1 MNFNVWNIKE
11 MLSTPTASGP
21 NKFSVRSN
29 APSDY
34 SSLSDSQLLFGSQ
47 FCPENVQSAAAPLEL
62 GTQLGQ
68 HNSQDSEPSIFTKY
82 QTKPQLFDEDTRE
95 KGLLNFGA
103 GRGKSV
109 LENFEVNKNKIKDK
123 YDREVLSTFISSI
136 NDRLQGLQVCLDK
149 FEEMFNSRNKSILV
163 HLETISKTLQ
173 DALQSH
179 SDLVLKALT
188 DKSQMEQALLEMER
202 RLAAKDV
209 EISDVKSSVQQ
220 LKESLES
227 LPAQLSDQHLKLC
240 EELGSLKLPSAL
252 AELHTF
258 MSSARAPPR
267 MVDDSSQTSPGT
279 CQGCASRQETEHC
292 PCCRGKGDCSSL
304 GPSQHGALPVGSQP
318 TGDGTPGR
326 DLSTA
331 AGGKVSPFARAVCDR
346 ENTSVQEVRSVLG
359 PQSCATHPCVCCAN
373 SQFLGEGQKKHCP
386 VPQEVSLLT
395 PLRKAIRRST
405 TGFKNVTPLQQ
416 RQPQV
421 CHLFV
426 QNNVPGQRDG
436 NSSTDHELENVAVGN
451 KAKQKSGRIPWNKIM
466 ERKKTYPS
474 KRKGELFRCADGG
487 LKQVRANRIIALGSS
502 RKKCF
507 PRYTVALNLENSN
520 PVSSAPNQQMLSSA
534 QPRLTRNFLP
544 VPCSNRGVQQ
554 LADKTKRNVENKK
567 RVIVSSARRNFWDS
581 SPQENVFSLCS
592 TTGGKQMS
600 CSSGSS
606 KPCPGNALPQQSTE
620 CCSLVFDSD
629 YSD

>member
-1 MNFNVWNIKE
+1 MCC
-11 MLSTPTASGP
+11 L
-21 NKFSVRSN
+21 
-29 APSDY
+29 
-34 SSLSDSQLLFGSQ
+34 LLLFCS
-47 FCPENVQSAAAPLEL
+47 LL
-62 GTQLGQ
+62 
-68 HNSQDSEPSIFTKY
+68 
-82 QTKPQLFDEDTRE
+82 PQ
-95 KGLLNFGA
+95 
-103 GRGKSV
+103 
-109 LENFEVNKNKIKDK
+109 
-123 YDREVLSTFISSI
+123 
-136 NDRLQGLQVCLDK
+136 
-149 FEEMFNSRNKSILV
+149 
-163 HLETISKTLQ
+163 
-173 DALQSH
+173 
-179 SDLVLKALT
+179 
-188 DKSQMEQALLEMER
+188 
-202 RLAAKDV
+202 KDV

-220 LKESLES
+220 LKESLEL

-252 AELHTF
+252 AELQTF

-267 MVDDSSQTSPGT
+267 MADDSSQTSPGT
-279 CQGCASRQETEHC
+279 CQGCASRQETEHW
-292 PCCRGKGDCSSL
+292 PCCRGRGGCSSS

-318 TGDGTPGR
+318 TGDGTPEK

-331 AGGKVSPFARAVCDR
+331 SGVSPVAQVVCGR
-346 ENTSVQEVRSVLG
+346 ENTSVQEVRSVPG
-359 PQSCATHPCVCCAN
+359 PQSCATHPCMCCAN
-373 SQFLGEGQKKHCP
+373 TQCLGESQKKQCP
-386 VPQEVSLLT
+386 VPQEASLLT

-405 TGFKNVTPLQQ
+405 AAFKNVTPSQQ

-426 QNNVPGQRDG
+426 QSNVPGQRDR

-474 KRKGELFRCADGG
+474 KRKGELSRGADGG

-507 PRYTVALNLENSN
+507 PRYTVGLNLENSK
-520 PVSSAPNQQMLSSA
+520 PVSSAPSQEMLSSA

-544 VPCSNRGVQQ
+544 VPCSSKGVQQ
-554 LADKTKRNVENKK
+554 LADKTRRNLENKK

-581 SPQENVFSLCS
+581 SPQENAFSLCS

-600 CSSGSS
+600 CSPGSS
-606 KPCPGNALPQQSTE
+606 KPGPGNALPQQSTE

>member
-1 MNFNVWNIKE
+1 MLRAADIK
-11 MLSTPTASGP
+11 P

-29 APSDY
+29 VPSDY

-82 QTKPQLFDEDTRE
+82 QMKPQLFDEDTRE
-95 KGLLNFGA
+95 KGLLNFCA

-136 NDRLQGLQVCLDK
+136 NDRLQGLQACLDK

-179 SDLVLKALT
+179 SDLVLKALA

-202 RLAAKDV
+202 RLAAKDM
-209 EISDVKSSVQQ
+209 EISDVKCSVQQ

-252 AELHTF
+252 AELQTF

-279 CQGCASRQETEHC
+279 CQGCASRQETEHW
-292 PCCRGKGDCSSL
+292 PCCRGRGGCSSS

-318 TGDGTPGR
+318 TGDGTPGK

-331 AGGKVSPFARAVCDR
+331 SGGSSVAQVSPVAQVVCGR
-346 ENTSVQEVRSVLG
+346 ENTSVQEVRSVPE
-359 PQSCATHPCVCCAN
+359 PQSHATHPCMCCAN
-373 SQFLGEGQKKHCP
+373 TQCLGESQKKRCP
-386 VPQEVSLLT
+386 VAQEVSLLT

-405 TGFKNVTPLQQ
+405 AAFKNVTPSQQ

-474 KRKGELFRCADGG
+474 KRKGELSRGADGG

-502 RKKCF
+502 RKKCL
-507 PRYTVALNLENSN
+507 PRYTVGLNLENSN
-520 PVSSAPNQQMLSSA
+520 PVSSAPNQQMLGSA

-544 VPCSNRGVQQ
+544 VPCSSKGVQQ
-554 LADKTKRNVENKK
+554 LADKTRRNLENKK

-600 CSSGSS
+600 CSPGSN
-606 KPCPGNALPQQSTE
+606 KPGPGNALPQQSTE